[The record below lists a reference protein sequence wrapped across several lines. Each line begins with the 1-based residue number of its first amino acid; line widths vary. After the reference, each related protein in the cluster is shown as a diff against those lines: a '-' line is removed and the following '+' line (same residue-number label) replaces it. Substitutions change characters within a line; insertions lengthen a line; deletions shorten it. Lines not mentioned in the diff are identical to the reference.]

1 MAKKTE
7 NILLPYENKW
17 VALNPKGDKVITFA
31 KDVKVLTKKLR
42 KLKVAKGDAVMTWVP
57 RFDGWYSP

>member
-1 MAKKTE
+1 MAKAS

-17 VALNPKGDKVITFA
+17 VALTNDNKRVIAFA
-31 KDVKVLTKKLR
+31 KDVKVLTNKLR
-42 KLKVAKGDAVMTWVP
+42 KLKIAKGDAVMTWVP